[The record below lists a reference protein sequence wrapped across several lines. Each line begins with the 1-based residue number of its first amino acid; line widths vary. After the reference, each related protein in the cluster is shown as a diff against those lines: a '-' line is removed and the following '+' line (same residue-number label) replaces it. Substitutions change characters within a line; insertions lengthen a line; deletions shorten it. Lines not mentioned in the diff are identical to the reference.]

1 MNNTHTLVSTSAIA
15 GMILSIVLTLA
26 GPVLLLV
33 LWQVKQRKTHF
44 GDSSCDKKEYSLI
57 PALAGA
63 LTFIIAALVL
73 ESIPKYF
80 LLSGGSGVSGY
91 ILTHAWAYALV
102 GALLA
107 GIFEECGRFVTFRYI
122 LKNYRN
128 RETAITYGIG
138 HGGIECMLLV
148 GMSMISNLVLAFMI
162 NNGSL
167 ALLMESL
174 PAEQAA
180 AYQTAVTSLTAAG
193 FGMFL
198 WGIWE
203 RIFAMLL
210 HISLSVL
217 VFVSAKNK
225 SKFYFFPVA
234 VLLHTL
240 MDVPAALYQFG
251 LLSLGVV
258 EVLIAAFSIGSAIL
272 AHRVYQRENAG

>member
-1 MNNTHTLVSTSAIA
+1 MNDANTLVSMSAIA
-15 GMILSIVLTLA
+15 GMILSMVVTLA
-26 GPVLLLV
+26 SPVLLLV
-33 LWQVKQRKTHF
+33 LWQVKQRKTHSADF
-44 GDSSCDKKEYSLI
+44 SCDKKEYSLI

-80 LLSGGSGVSGY
+80 LLSGGNGVSDY

-107 GIFEECGRFVTFRYI
+107 GIFEECGRFVTFRFL
-122 LKNYRN
+122 LKNYQS

-138 HGGIECMLLV
+138 HGGIECILIA
-148 GMSMISNLVLAFMI
+148 GMSMISNLILAVMI

-167 ALLMESL
+167 ALLMNTL

-180 AYQTAVTSLTAAG
+180 AYDAVVASLTTAG

-217 VFVSAKNK
+217 VFLSAKNK
-225 SKFYFFPVA
+225 SKFYFFPIA
-234 VLLHTL
+234 VVLHAL
-240 MDVPAALYQFG
+240 MDIPAALYQSG
-251 LLSLGVV
+251 SLSLTVV
-258 EVLIAAFSIGSAIL
+258 ELLIAAISIGCALL
-272 AHRVYQRENAG
+272 AHRIYKKEL